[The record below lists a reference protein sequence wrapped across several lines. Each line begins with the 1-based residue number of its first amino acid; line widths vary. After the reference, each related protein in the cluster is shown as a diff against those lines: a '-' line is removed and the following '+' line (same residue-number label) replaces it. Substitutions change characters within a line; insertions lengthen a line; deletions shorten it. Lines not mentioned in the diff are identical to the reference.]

1 MNGITFNGKH
11 SYNDFNLIMNSKI
24 INTPSKKKIKEGAPG
39 MNSVYDF
46 STVASSGEIVYNQRA
61 IVVNFTLICDSKS
74 QLHSQLNKITEW
86 IQDIGQSQLIFDDI
100 KDYYFM
106 AELEDSISIVEEDD
120 TVEITINFVA
130 EPFKTG
136 IDTVNNILWD
146 TFNFEEDYLQ
156 DTEFDVFGTRIA
168 TIYNPGRLVMPIIN
182 CSANMSIVKD
192 DITYNLVTGDNNIYG
207 LKLKNGANNIV
218 VNGTGHIKF
227 IFRKVSL

>member
-11 SYNDFNLIMNSKI
+11 SYTDFNLIMNSKI
-24 INTPSKKKIKEGAPG
+24 ISTPSKKKIKEGAPG

-46 STVASSGEIVYNQRA
+46 STVASGGEIVYNQRA
-61 IVVNFTLICDSKS
+61 IVVNFTLICNSKS

-100 KDYYFM
+100 KDYYYM

-120 TVEITINFVA
+120 TAEITINFVA
-130 EPFKTG
+130 EPFKTS
-136 IDTVNNILWD
+136 ISYVNDFWD

-156 DTEFDVFGTRIA
+156 DVEYDVVSSKSII
-168 TIYNPGRLVMPIIN
+168 IYNPGRLIMPIIN
-182 CSANMSIVKD
+182 CSANMSLVMNS
-192 DITYNLVTGDNNIYG
+192 ITYNLIVGDNKNYA
-207 LKLKNGANNIV
+207 LKLRSGANNIV

-227 IFRKVSL
+227 VFKKVNL